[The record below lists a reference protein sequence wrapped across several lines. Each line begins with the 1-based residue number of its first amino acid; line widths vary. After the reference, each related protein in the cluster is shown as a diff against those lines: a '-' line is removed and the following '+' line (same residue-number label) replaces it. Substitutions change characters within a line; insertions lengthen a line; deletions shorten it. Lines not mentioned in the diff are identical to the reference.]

1 MIYSTIPGADSVPL
15 NTEIVDVIPREPS
28 TIGQTFP
35 SDTRDFA
42 SLRESIVFPR
52 VFLNLE
58 PRQMLT
64 NSQRWLLEEK
74 GRGRTRRKLGIP
86 VLEIFDLKREERKR
100 NKERR
105 ETKGDELKEAAVE
118 ISRKSGEERRKPRS
132 LVCAQTGRRPRP
144 LRELHFNRSLY

>member
-64 NSQRWLLEEK
+64 NSQR
-74 GRGRTRRKLGIP
+74 
-86 VLEIFDLKREERKR
+86 
-100 NKERR
+100 
-105 ETKGDELKEAAVE
+105 
-118 ISRKSGEERRKPRS
+118 
-132 LVCAQTGRRPRP
+132 
-144 LRELHFNRSLY
+144 